1 MCLESGCENCIC
13 PYWRNR
19 GYKLHFR
26 LILSVS
32 LSDVGGTAFLHCG
45 NLFNFFNCQMQ
56 WCSPRDRGFRLEA
69 PRDQKGLGPW
79 SWSWVFAF
87 GLGPDK
93 KVLYTSL
100 VKCQLTNS
108 VPSLL
113 QRISICMCTL
123 HKHIASVFNSWK
135 RDLMYRPTDFLW
147 KLLTWG
153 SCSRSRFVTMT
164 ATCRQTG
171 SWIALRCMIQML
183 LSRPCFTANA
193 GWPRRKTTESWRGLS
208 TLRFGPHFPAITLQ
222 EL

>member
-1 MCLESGCENCIC
+1 MATCLI
-13 PYWRNR
+13 
-19 GYKLHFR
+19 
-26 LILSVS
+26 VS
-32 LSDVGGTAFLHCG
+32 IVKCSDVVLETAVFVSRRPETKKVLVLG
-45 NLFNFFNCQMQ
+45 
-56 WCSPRDRGFRLEA
+56 RDLEY
-69 PRDQKGLGPW
+69 LLL
-79 SWSWVFAF
+79 V
-87 GLGPDK
+87 LVLIK

-123 HKHIASVFNSWK
+123 HKHIASVFHSWK